1 MSDDVI
7 TGRGLETNGHCS
19 SWEDEETASD
29 PALDALFDALGHRH
43 RRLVLAHL
51 REEPRASIGALA
63 RHVVSEERGT
73 PPEAAPPPDRRGVT
87 IALHHAHLPKLE
99 DVGLIEYGGDGG
111 DVTRSK
117 RSDHVDALLDAAER
131 LR

>member
-1 MSDDVI
+1 MIID
-7 TGRGLETNGHCS
+7 RRPETNGHCS
-19 SWEDEETASD
+19 SRANEGAANG

-51 REEPRASIGALA
+51 REEPRASIDALA
-63 RHVVSEERGT
+63 RRVVSEERGT
-73 PPEAAPPPDRRGVT
+73 PPEDVPPPDRRGVVVG
-87 IALHHAHLPKLE
+87 LHHAHLPKLE
-99 DVGLIEYGGDGG
+99 DVGLIEYEGDGG

-117 RSDHVDALLDAAER
+117 RSDRVDALLDAAEC